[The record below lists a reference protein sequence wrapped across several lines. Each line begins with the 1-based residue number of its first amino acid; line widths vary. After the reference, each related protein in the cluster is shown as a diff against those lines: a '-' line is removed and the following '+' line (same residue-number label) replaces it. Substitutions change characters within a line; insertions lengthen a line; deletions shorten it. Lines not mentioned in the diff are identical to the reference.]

1 MALITSAA
9 TGNFSAGATWTG
21 GVVPTVGDEARAS
34 TGHTVT
40 IDVDTTCD
48 EVSNAGTGIFT
59 LASGVTLTANVTNK
73 STTNSRSCLQFTAAS
88 PATASIV
95 GNVTG
100 GTVTTAVGVAFSS
113 TGTLNITGNLTA
125 GSGATSHAVN
135 QSSTGVLNVTGNCNG
150 ASSSGYGINST
161 GANTI
166 NVTGNANG
174 SSGTTAIGIL
184 FAGTLN
190 LTGNATG
197 GSGSGSTGIYNN
209 GTGLC
214 TITGIATG
222 GTGGGLA
229 GAGVNNQSTGT
240 VVVTRIVGNAFGPG
254 NTVGLVA
261 TPGATN
267 NSSGI
272 IQFEEME
279 FGAFG
284 QSPNAGA
291 GFRLKKVST
300 NAAVFNYVDAGSAK
314 TLVDATQGQMPAA
327 TDVRDG
333 VSYASGALVGSL
345 KVPAAA
351 SVGFGVPV
359 DATTGTAALTPASV
373 WDHLL
378 TAITTSSTIGTLL
391 KTNIDATI
399 SSRSTATA
407 AGIADA
413 VWDEVLTGATHNIAT
428 SAGRRLRILDEER
441 IIADGQT
448 ISATTNT
455 ITLEPIGTLCVGQT
469 IVVTD
474 QDTGDKQVRFI
485 LAFDTGTDTA
495 TVDSNW
501 CVVPTAGDEYLLT
514 TVRDPLI
521 TRGDHPTGTVGAEIN
536 EMYLIHGLKTG
547 DTLTVTPTSRTAGA
561 ISQTIGGDGTTTTT
575 VSRD

>member
-40 IDVDTTCD
+40 IDVNTTCD

-59 LASGVTLTANVTNK
+59 LASGVTLTANVTSK
-73 STTNSRSCLQFTAAS
+73 STTTTRNCLQFTAAS

-95 GNVTG
+95 GNCTG
-100 GTVTTAVGVAFSS
+100 GTVASSIAVAHTS

-125 GSGATSHAVN
+125 GAGGFAAAN
-135 QSSTGVLNVTGNCNG
+135 NSTGILNITGNSFGGSGTNSNAIRNASTGIINITGNCTGGTTVSTAEAVRN
-150 ASSSGYGINST
+150 AST
-161 GANTI
+161 GLI
-166 NVTGNANG
+166 
-174 SSGTTAIGIL
+174 
-184 FAGTLN
+184 
-190 LTGNATG
+190 
-197 GSGSGSTGIYNN
+197 
-209 GTGLC
+209 
-214 TITGIATG
+214 TITGIAIG
-222 GTGGGLA
+222 GEVSAGAINSLA
-229 GAGVNNQSTGT
+229 GNINL
-240 VVVTRIVGNAFGPG
+240 TRAKGNTYGPG
-254 NTVGLVA
+254 NSAAPLAATVGA
-261 TPGATN
+261 A
-267 NSSGI
+267 NSGLGVIQIEELEYGDYGMSPTSGTGI
-272 IQFEEME
+272 
-279 FGAFG
+279 
-284 QSPNAGA
+284 
-291 GFRLKKVST
+291 RLKKLSSNV
-300 NAAVFNYVDAGSAK
+300 AVFNYVDAGAAK

-333 VSYASGALVGSL
+333 VSYASGTLTGSC

-359 DATTGTAALTPASV
+359 DNTTGTAALTPASV

-399 SSRSTATA
+399 SSRSTATT

-413 VWDEVLTGATHNIAT
+413 VWDEVLNGATHNVVS
-428 SAGRRLRILDEER
+428 SAGRRLRILDDER
-441 IIADGQT
+441 IITDGQVVAAAAST
-448 ISATTNT
+448 V
-455 ITLEPIGTLCVGQT
+455 TLEPVGTLCVGQT

-485 LAFDTGTDTA
+485 LIYDTGTNTA
-495 TVDSNW
+495 TVDTPW
-501 CVVPTAGDEYLLT
+501 CNIPTAGDEYQLT

-521 TRGDHPTGTVGAEIN
+521 TRNNHPAGTLGSEID
-536 EMYLIHGLKTG
+536 EMYLIHGLKDG
-547 DTLTVTPTSRTAGA
+547 ETLTVTPTSRTAGA
-561 ISQTIGGDGTTTTT
+561 IAQTISGDGTTTTT